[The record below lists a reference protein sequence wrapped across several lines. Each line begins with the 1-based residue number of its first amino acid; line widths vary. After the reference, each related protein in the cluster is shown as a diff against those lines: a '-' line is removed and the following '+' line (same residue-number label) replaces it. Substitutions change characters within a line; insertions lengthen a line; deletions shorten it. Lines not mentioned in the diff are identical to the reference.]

1 MQKRLL
7 ILFFG
12 ILSGFTMFAQQTMVT
27 GSVKQPISLE
37 PIPDV
42 TVTIEETK
50 QTAQTDELGVF
61 TFSSNLPL
69 GEQVLRLTKVFL
81 KKKLIEG

>member
-1 MQKRLL
+1 MQKRFL

-12 ILSGFTMFAQQTMVT
+12 ILSGFTMVAQQTMVT

-42 TVTIEETK
+42 TVTIEETNK
-50 QTAQTDELGVF
+50 L
-61 TFSSNLPL
+61 
-69 GEQVLRLTKVFL
+69 L
-81 KKKLIEG
+81 KLMS